1 MKVRFI
7 ITLCIVIANSIN
19 AQVSMNSGNW
29 MAKEWSKDISVF
41 RSNEFLIKNILGNS
55 DEISK
60 FENIA
65 LASSNSGE
73 ITTLLYRSETK
84 EKEGLLLCFYGN
96 YWNDSGV
103 EYQGYGFK
111 NFNKDEAFN
120 FLNKL
125 QEVLDAT
132 ENYRTNNNTTAYA
145 EKNVSFKYGDMDLL
159 ISNIYGKIV
168 IRIFWKGF
176 DSSWDF
182 NSYKR
187 SKKRFEKKI

>member
-1 MKVRFI
+1 MRCKVFLTSCI
-7 ITLCIVIANSIN
+7 IFANSIC

-41 RSNEFLIKNILGNS
+41 RANEYLIRNILPNS
-55 DEISK
+55 SEISK

-73 ITTLLYRSETK
+73 ITTLLYKSETTD
-84 EKEGLLLCFYGN
+84 KEGLLLCFYGN
-96 YWNDSGV
+96 YFNTNGI

-111 NFNKDEAFN
+111 NFDKNEAFN

-125 QEVLDAT
+125 QEVLDST
-132 ENYRTNNNTTAYA
+132 ENYRTNDNKNAYA
-145 EKNVSFKYGDMDLL
+145 EKNVSFKYDDMDLL
-159 ISNIYGKIV
+159 ISNIYGNIV
-168 IRIFWKGF
+168 IRIFWNDF

-182 NSYKR
+182 NSYKK

>member
-1 MKVRFI
+1 MKGKLILLLFI
-7 ITLCIVIANSIN
+7 IITNSIY
-19 AQVSMNSGNW
+19 AQTSANSGNW
-29 MAKEWSKDISVF
+29 FAKDWNKDISVF

-73 ITTLLYRSETK
+73 ITTLLYKSETK
-84 EKEGLLLCFYGN
+84 NKEGLLLCFYGN
-96 YWNDSGV
+96 FWNDNGT

-111 NFNKDEAFN
+111 NFNKDEAFS

-132 ENYRTNNNTTAYA
+132 EDYRTNNNTNAYA
-145 EKNVSFKYGDMDLL
+145 EKNISFRYGDMDLL
-159 ISNIYGKIV
+159 ISNIYGKVV

-182 NSYKR
+182 NSYKK